1 MDYNYKLVK
10 MCERT
15 LYPDRPEY
23 LNSFSA
29 LYMCFISAYYLSR
42 QTSEKFDQTNF
53 LKNELLKKVQSKQLL
68 TSNSISIIYWCIFV
82 NGIGSFLYHWYA
94 WYIFKLL
101 DEFSMIIPIW
111 IGLCKIM
118 HNLNYSI
125 YCSGILT
132 FINIFLL
139 VLNVFPWFQ
148 DYFPIAFASEI
159 IILIPLYYQSLKYL
173 KDEDSIG
180 LKGILI
186 CCSSGILWGV
196 IEANCNKYLIF
207 GHSIWHIGM
216 STGLCY
222 IIQYFK
228 NLEHVSNILKTN

>member
-29 LYMCFISAYYLSR
+29 LYMCFISGYYLSQQR
-42 QTSEKFDQTNF
+42 NF
-53 LKNELLKKVQSKQLL
+53 SKNEISKKIYSKQLL
-68 TSNSISIIYWCIFV
+68 TSNSIAIIYWCIFV

-101 DEFSMIIPIW
+101 DEISMILPIW

-125 YCSGILT
+125 YYTGFFTS
-132 FINIFLL
+132 INILFI
-139 VLNVFPWFQ
+139 VLNVFPWFH

-173 KDEDSIG
+173 EDKNSVGI
-180 LKGILI
+180 KGIFI
-186 CCSSGILWGV
+186 CSGSGIIWGI
-196 IEANCNKYLIF
+196 IEMNCNKYLIF

-222 IIQYFK
+222 ILTYFK
-228 NLEHVSNILKTN
+228 NLEPIFISHIV

>member
-29 LYMCFISAYYLSR
+29 LYMCFISAYYLSQQR
-42 QTSEKFDQTNF
+42 NFFKKFDQN
-53 LKNELLKKVQSKQLL
+53 KIINR

-82 NGIGSFLYHWYA
+82 NGIGSFFYHWYA
-94 WYIFKLL
+94 WYLFKIL

-111 IGLCKIM
+111 IGLCKIT

-125 YCSGILT
+125 YCTGILT
-132 FINIFLL
+132 FINILLL

-148 DYFPIAFASEI
+148 DYFPIVFASELLV
-159 IILIPLYYQSLKYL
+159 LIPLYYQSLKHL
-173 KDEDSIG
+173 KDETQSGI
-180 LKGILI
+180 KGIFI
-186 CCSSGILWGV
+186 CSGAGIIWGI

-222 IIQYFK
+222 IIEYFK
-228 NLEHVSNILKTN
+228 NLEQVSNLLKMN